1 MFRVDRG
8 LLGPE
13 PPLRVQRIDGKRRQ
27 VSAGA
32 ELEAGPAL
40 FLSRGEQVK
49 IESRLMPI
57 ASILLG
63 GLLFAGCW
71 VKQDVG
77 KRMQADIAVLQ
88 VELDVVK
95 KESEK
100 KKKELQQR
108 IHQADKQI
116 AELVKIIDEYRRATG
131 RNAAD
136 VGVDIERIKT
146 QLMEIRGR
154 LEVNEHRLDKIE
166 LKLAGIHKDL
176 GERAST
182 AEELAREKAEREQA
196 GKKAAEHKPPSNP
209 LAAIER
215 PEKKEDFYKLAYGLL
230 EAGQEKAA
238 RTLFDEFLKKWP
250 GDAYSDNALYWIAES
265 YYSQKDYRLAALA
278 FQKVRTQFPKGD
290 KSKDALLKLGFCFY
304 AMERYKEALP
314 FLKQFVQDYPKS
326 PLSAK
331 AKKRIREARK
341 KLKGSH

>member
-1 MFRVDRG
+1 MIIDSRSM
-8 LLGPE
+8 
-13 PPLRVQRIDGKRRQ
+13 RI
-27 VSAGA
+27 S
-32 ELEAGPAL
+32 P
-40 FLSRGEQVK
+40 
-49 IESRLMPI
+49 
-57 ASILLG
+57 ILLG
-63 GLLFAGCW
+63 GLLLAGCW

-77 KRMQADIAVLQ
+77 KRMQADIAALQ

-95 KESEK
+95 TESEK
-100 KKKELQQR
+100 KKKALQER
-108 IHQADKQI
+108 IHQADRQI

-154 LEVNEHRLDKIE
+154 LEVSEHRLDKIE
-166 LKLAGIHKDL
+166 TKLMGIKQNVS
-176 GERAST
+176 ESISKAQ
-182 AEELAREKAEREQA
+182 ELVREKAEQELA
-196 GKKAAEHKPPSNP
+196 EKKAAEKKTPPDP

-215 PEKKEDFYKLAYGLL
+215 PEKKAEFYKLAYGLL
-230 EAGQEKAA
+230 EAGQAKAA

-250 GDAYSDNALYWIAES
+250 DDPYSDNALYWIAES

-290 KSKDALLKLGFCFY
+290 KSKDALLKLGYCFY

-314 FLKQFVQDYPKS
+314 FLKQFVQDYPRS

-331 AKKRIREARK
+331 AKKRIRQAAK
-341 KLKGSH
+341 KLKGSR